1 MKKTIAV
8 CFGGM
13 SVEHEVSVVSGLQ
26 AIQNLNPAKYNIAP
40 LYITKDSQW
49 YTGEVLLD
57 IDNYKDIPALLARAD
72 KVYLSSNAGES
83 CLHYTVKKVKSPLAF
98 NDSKRKLHIDAVIP
112 VNHGTNVEDGILQGV
127 FDNAGIPYAGS
138 NVIASAVG
146 MDKILMK
153 HVFRSMGLD
162 TLDWVWFHKQE
173 WIEDEQSVHDKVVSE
188 IGFPCI
194 IKPAIAGSSIGVKK
208 ADKES
213 ELYQTIELASKFCP
227 KIIAEKYLHNM
238 TEINCSVLGN
248 SFRQKYSVCERP
260 LGASEILDFQAKYI
274 REDTGGAKTGGS
286 KSGGGGMS
294 QMDRVIPA
302 DISDELTERIQK
314 MAKDAFRELY
324 CSGVAR
330 IDFMIDND
338 TGIVYINELNGIP
351 GSLSYY
357 LWEKSG
363 FTYPQLLDELILI
376 ALENHRIKQDTI
388 YSIDTNLLS
397 LQSGSG
403 SKSSSK
409 LKAIS

>member
-72 KVYLSSNAGES
+72 KVYLSSNTGES
-83 CLHYTVKKVKSPLAF
+83 CFHFVDRRVKSPLDF
-98 NDSKRKLHIDAVIP
+98 NESKTKQHIDVVIP

-127 FDNAGIPYAGS
+127 FENAGIPYAGS

-153 HVFRSMGLD
+153 HVFRSMELD

-173 WIEDEQSVHDKVVSE
+173 WIEDERSVHQE
-188 IGFPCI
+188 IKAKISFPCI

-208 ADKES
+208 ADDED
-213 ELYQTIELASKFCP
+213 ELYEAIEVASKFCP

-248 SFRQKYSVCERP
+248 SFQQKASVCERP
-260 LGASEILDFQAKYI
+260 LGASEILDFEAKYI
-274 REDTGGAKTGGS
+274 RENNTGGAKS
-286 KSGGGGMS
+286 AWAKSGGGMS
-294 QMDRVIPA
+294 QMDREIPA
-302 DISDELTERIQK
+302 DISEKLTERIQK

-357 LWEKSG
+357 LWEMSG
-363 FTYPQLLDELILI
+363 LTYPQLLDELILI

-403 SKSSSK
+403 SKSSGK
-409 LKAIS
+409 LKASS